1 MAVHLLKMA
10 VGAADVD
17 DVAGFQRRKLQT
29 VAGRTVVCTQTRHM
43 PRRRDEVLDGGSIYW
58 IIKGA
63 IRVRQRVLDLV
74 EARDDEGRPCCRLV
88 LDPALAATEP
98 MPRRPMQGWRYL
110 AVADAPADLAND
122 ATGDALPAQLI
133 GELRALGLW

>member
-1 MAVHLLKMA
+1 MTIHLLKMA
-10 VGAADVD
+10 VGAATPE
-17 DVAGFQRRKLQT
+17 DVAHFQRRRHQS
-29 VAGRTVVCTQTRHM
+29 VAGRMVVCAHTRHM
-43 PRRRDEVLDGGSIYW
+43 PRRRDEVLEGGSIYW

-74 EARDDEGRPCCRLV
+74 ESRDEEGRPCCRLV

-110 AVADAPADLAND
+110 AAADAPPDLEDDGTAD
-122 ATGDALPAQLI
+122 GLPPRLVD
-133 GELRALGLW
+133 ELRALGLW